1 MPLVF
6 VLALKILFV
15 FDSSVIKGT
24 GFSVCDVFTGHGIG
38 KEFHSLPQIIHTGLT
53 LFFNLSVFIVL
64 ISNGS
69 NCSLVF
75 QVYDP
80 CMCSFSVCF
89 T

>member
-6 VLALKILFV
+6 VLAVKILFV

-53 LFFNLSVFIVL
+53 LFF
-64 ISNGS
+64 
-69 NCSLVF
+69 
-75 QVYDP
+75 
-80 CMCSFSVCF
+80 
-89 T
+89 